1 MKILMLSP
9 SDIKR
14 WREIV
19 YTDRTRPASLYSLD
33 EEELQ
38 LDEQEMAEL
47 RTLEQIL
54 SELRQAIA
62 SRMNAVPLK

>member
-1 MKILMLSP
+1 MLSP

-19 YTDRTRPASLYSLD
+19 YIERTRPASLYSLD
-33 EEELQ
+33 DEELQ
-38 LDEQEMAEL
+38 HDEQEMVEL
-47 RTLEQIL
+47 RTLEQMI
-54 SELRQAIA
+54 SELRQIIA